1 MKRETA
7 LELYRELDQ
16 KPPLFTAKTTLIQDP
31 EEVAGDLRKD
41 LGGDADPV
49 KGDARQHFNRWRS
62 ALESAGVLVFQAE
75 KIGIDEMRGFSI
87 TERPLPVVVVNI
99 KDAPPARNF
108 SLFHEAAHVLL
119 GNGGLCNLEESHG
132 GAQQKIESF
141 CNHVAGAALVP
152 AEILLG
158 LSDTPKQRVPDLQD
172 DASIRLARFFGVS
185 QEVILRRLVTLGRLP
200 LPYYL
205 KKREEFRKRHPASQH
220 KKGGFASPSTM
231 ALATNGRLFTRL
243 VLDAYGEEKI
253 GTSDILEF
261 LGVRPKQL
269 DQIKKAILEPPAE
282 EWVEQ

>member
-1 MKRETA
+1 MRTLSRATLGNTSIVGEAHWTA
-7 LELYRELDQ
+7 
-16 KPPLFTAKTTLIQDP
+16 
-31 EEVAGDLRKD
+31 
-41 LGGDADPV
+41 
-49 KGDARQHFNRWRS
+49 
-62 ALESAGVLVFQAE
+62 AGVLVFQAE
-75 KIGIDEMRGFSI
+75 KIGIDEMRDSPSPSGHYRLSLSI
-87 TERPLPVVVVNI
+87 SKMHRRQGT
-99 KDAPPARNF
+99 
-108 SLFHEAAHVLL
+108 SLSFTKRRHVLL

-231 ALATNGRLFTRL
+231 ALATNGRLFTGLYLMLTRKKRSGPATYL
-243 VLDAYGEEKI
+243 
-253 GTSDILEF
+253 SSLEF
-261 LGVRPKQL
+261 ARNNLTRSRRQFWNLRPGMG
-269 DQIKKAILEPPAE
+269 
-282 EWVEQ
+282 

>member
-1 MKRETA
+1 M
-7 LELYRELDQ
+7 
-16 KPPLFTAKTTLIQDP
+16 
-31 EEVAGDLRKD
+31 
-41 LGGDADPV
+41 
-49 KGDARQHFNRWRS
+49 
-62 ALESAGVLVFQAE
+62 
-75 KIGIDEMRGFSI
+75 
-87 TERPLPVVVVNI
+87 
-99 KDAPPARNF
+99 
-108 SLFHEAAHVLL
+108 
-119 GNGGLCNLEESHG
+119 
-132 GAQQKIESF
+132 
-141 CNHVAGAALVP
+141 P

-158 LSDTPKQRVPDLQD
+158 LSDTPSSVYRTFKTTLRSDG
-172 DASIRLARFFGVS
+172 AFFGVS